1 MYVGMSPIL
10 PAGRVSVDRRAR
22 YPAEMPSDLE
32 KQSSELLVYAARMVR
47 AVRRRVGQPAGMR
60 IMALI
65 DELGPQGV
73 TTLAE
78 ADRSSQPT
86 VSGAV
91 RQLEEQG
98 LVAKTRDATD
108 ARRTVVTLTT
118 EGRRQLVEARRNNGA
133 AVAEQL
139 ARTGH
144 TADEVATAVALLR
157 DVLDEQL

>member
-1 MYVGMSPIL
+1 
-10 PAGRVSVDRRAR
+10 
-22 YPAEMPSDLE
+22 MPRDLE
-32 KQSSELLVYAARMVR
+32 AQSSELVVYAARLVR
-47 AVRRRVGQPAGMR
+47 AVRRRVAQPAGIR
-60 IMALI
+60 IMALL

-73 TTLAE
+73 TTLAD

-86 VSGAV
+86 VSGVV

-118 EGRRQLVEARRNNGA
+118 EGRRRLLEARRDNGA
-133 AVAEQL
+133 AVAERM

-144 TADEVATAVALLR
+144 SADDVAAAVALLR